1 MGTLF
6 WIFLLLFCG
15 APANAQDKPR
25 PAVPPGLREA
35 EKHQIQSEPPL
46 PPKRNLDLVRL
57 QREADELAKLA
68 QAIPADVEDVNKG
81 TLPKDL
87 NGKLKRI
94 EKLCKQLRSRRC
106 GIVNSDG
113 SEPPRRKGLRNEWSP
128 RWAPDGHAVAF
139 LPEGEVASDKIH
151 RRSDRSGYSRLG
163 NHSPV
168 AALYG
173 QRL

>member
-15 APANAQDKPR
+15 AAANAQDKPR

-57 QREADELAKLA
+57 HREADELAKLA

-94 EKLCKQLRSRRC
+94 EKLCKQLRSQ
-106 GIVNSDG
+106 I
-113 SEPPRRKGLRNEWSP
+113 SP
-128 RWAPDGHAVAF
+128 
-139 LPEGEVASDKIH
+139 
-151 RRSDRSGYSRLG
+151 
-163 NHSPV
+163 
-168 AALYG
+168 
-173 QRL
+173 

>member
-1 MGTLF
+1 MSASSAAPVSSTVRSVLGGAA
-6 WIFLLLFCG
+6 LLLF
-15 APANAQDKPR
+15 
-25 PAVPPGLREA
+25 LY
-35 EKHQIQSEPPL
+35 L
-46 PPKRNLDLVRL
+46 
-57 QREADELAKLA
+57 
-68 QAIPADVEDVNKG
+68 AIPADVEDVNKG

-139 LPEGEVASDKIH
+139 LPEGEVASDKTQPKLGIK
-151 RRSDRSGYSRLG
+151 STCCAVTAISPSGLR
-163 NHSPV
+163 P
-168 AALYG
+168 
-173 QRL
+173 